1 MTLLAF
7 MAVANFTTK
16 LSPENLFMPE
26 LPEVETIKNGLI
38 DLTGTSVKKTV
49 IRFPR
54 LRYPLNKSEL
64 SKMEGQKVQS
74 VERRAKYLLLV
85 LESGTL
91 IIHLGMSGRI
101 TLYRDKV
108 PEVQK
113 HDHVDI
119 QFDGYTL
126 RYNDPRRFGCVLYTE
141 RVNDSI
147 LLANLGPEP
156 FNDEFNAQYLK
167 SKIANRKTPIKQ
179 LIMDNAIVVGVGNI
193 YACESLFMTKISPL
207 RPGNSLTLRQCN
219 DLVKNIQTVLQNA
232 INAGGSSLRDYK
244 NANGDLGYFQI
255 SHYVYGRANLPCK
268 ICKTP
273 IREVRLGQRNS
284 FFCPECQK

>member
-1 MTLLAF
+1 
-7 MAVANFTTK
+7 
-16 LSPENLFMPE
+16 MPE

-38 DLTGTSVKKTV
+38 ELTGTSVKKTV

-54 LRYPLNKSEL
+54 LRYPLNKNEL

-85 LESGTL
+85 LEKGTL

-101 TLYRDKV
+101 TLYRDKT

-119 QFDGYTL
+119 QFNGYVL
-126 RYNDPRRFGCVLYTE
+126 RYNDPRRFGCIVYTE
-141 RVNDSI
+141 KVNDST
-147 LLANLGPEP
+147 LLVNLGPEP
-156 FNDEFNAQYLK
+156 FNDEFNPRYLK
-167 SKIANRKTPIKQ
+167 NKIANRKTPIKQ

-207 RPGNSLTLRQCN
+207 KPGNNLTLTQCA

-268 ICKTP
+268 ICNTP